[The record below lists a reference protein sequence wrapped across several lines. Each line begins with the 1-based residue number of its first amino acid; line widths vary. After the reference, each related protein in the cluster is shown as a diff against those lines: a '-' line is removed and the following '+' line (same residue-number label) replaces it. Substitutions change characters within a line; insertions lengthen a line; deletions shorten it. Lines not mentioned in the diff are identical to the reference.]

1 MPNSS
6 SLGRLAPAVDPLD
19 DAAVDRIRA
28 SMRHE
33 RPRRLRRRLLAAPV
47 LLAVAIPVLFVALT
61 RGGGNDPAFAAEAIR
76 VAETSPRL
84 LVEADGWKVTR
95 ADQWQPGQGEMT
107 FANGSAQL
115 ELFWAPETE
124 YAGWLQSSTDK
135 FEAVGNASAAGL
147 DAKLYRD
154 ETDTYRAL
162 WMDGDAAVL
171 AVSRTAAGLAA
182 FKQLVSRLDH
192 VSVNAWLTAMPA
204 DVIRP
209 AAQHATVVDGMLKG
223 LPLPPGLDVAALRE
237 SGVVRD
243 RYQLGAQV
251 SAAVACGWIA
261 QYLAAQK
268 SGDTAAAA
276 AATEAMQT
284 SRTWPILLE
293 LQKDGAYPQVL
304 WMYADA
310 LGGKPLPKGTLDQSY
325 VDALGCPTG

>member
-6 SLGRLAPAVDPLD
+6 SLGRLAPAVEPLD
-19 DAAVDRIRA
+19 AAAVDRIRA
-28 SMRHE
+28 TMRHE
-33 RPRRLRRRLLAAPV
+33 RTPRRRRRRLLAAPV

-76 VAETSPRL
+76 VAESSPRL
-84 LVEADGWKVTR
+84 LVDADGWKVSR
-95 ADQWQPGQGEMT
+95 AEQWQPGQGEMT
-107 FANGSAQL
+107 FSNGRSEL
-115 ELFWAPETE
+115 ELYWMPGTE

-135 FEAVGNASAAGL
+135 FEAVGNGPAAGI
-147 DAKLYRD
+147 DAKLFHD
-154 ETDTYRAL
+154 DSDTYRAL
-162 WMDGDAAVL
+162 WMDGDTAVL
-171 AVSRTAAGLAA
+171 AVSRTATGLTA
-182 FKQLVSRLDH
+182 FKQLVARLDH

-209 AAQHATVVDGMLKG
+209 AAEHATVVDEMLKG
-223 LPLPPGLDVAALRE
+223 LPLPPGFDVVALRE

-276 AATEAMQT
+276 AATEAMKT

-293 LQKDGAYPQVL
+293 LQKDGAFPQVL
-304 WMYADA
+304 WQYADA
-310 LGGKPLPKGTLDQSY
+310 VDGKPLPKGTLDQSY
-325 VDALGCPTG
+325 VDALGC